1 MTTLKAPFPYPG
13 GKSRIAPVV
22 WQRFGD
28 PANYVEPFFGSG
40 AVLLARP
47 PFDGNRIETVNDAD
61 GHVANFWR
69 ALQADPDEVAR
80 YADWPVSELDLH
92 ARGDW
97 LYYRPSAREWVERL
111 RADPDY
117 YDAKS
122 AGWWV
127 WFVSCWIGS
136 LPSIPQL
143 TPDGATV
150 YGQGGG
156 PDGVYERLPHLGAG
170 KGVARQRPHLGSGGQ
185 GNGVHGSVSRK
196 IPFVGG
202 GPGQKGMGIHSKAFT
217 PRLEFLTAYLRQL
230 AARLERVRV
239 VCGDWTR
246 VMGPS
251 VTWKHGVTGIFLDPP
266 YSQSERHAQLYSTE
280 SDVAADVRQ
289 WCLENGDNPLL
300 RIALCGYSGE
310 GHEALEQHGWH
321 AHAWKANGGYG
332 SQGKGRGR
340 ANKHREV
347 IWFSPHCLNPID
359 HLPLFAHGNG
369 NGVTDHEQDN

>member
-1 MTTLKAPFPYPG
+1 MTTLKAPFPYMG

-22 WQRFGD
+22 WQRLGD
-28 PANYVEPFFGSG
+28 VPNYVEPFFGSG

-47 PFDGNRIETVNDAD
+47 PFDGNRIETVNDID
-61 GHVANFWR
+61 GHIANFWR
-69 ALQADPDEVAR
+69 ALQAAPDEVAA

-97 LYYRPSAREWVERL
+97 LYYRPSAREWVEQL

-127 WFVSCWIGS
+127 WFASSWIGP
-136 LPSIPQL
+136 LPAIGGNDKNGNGES
-143 TPDGATV
+143 V
-150 YGQGGG
+150 YR
-156 PDGVYERLPHLGAG
+156 VRPHLGNGGNGVARQS
-170 KGVARQRPHLGSGGQ
+170 VARQRPHLGSGGQ
-185 GNGVHGSVSRK
+185 GNGVHNSSFSNGRRAAL
-196 IPFVGG
+196 ID
-202 GPGQKGMGIHSKAFT
+202 
-217 PRLEFLTAYLRQL
+217 YLRAL

-239 VCGDWTR
+239 CCGDWTR

-266 YSQSERHAQLYSTE
+266 YSAEAGRDNQLYSTD
-280 SDVAADVRQ
+280 SGTVAHDVRQ

-300 RIALCGYSGE
+300 RIALCGYTGE
-310 GHEALEQHGWH
+310 GHEALEAHGWH

-340 ANKHREV
+340 ANAGREV
-347 IWFSPHCLNPID
+347 IWFSRHCLNPVD
-359 HLPLFAHGNG
+359 SLPLFRAHANG
-369 NGVTDHEQDN
+369 NGARSEP

>member
-1 MTTLKAPFPYPG
+1 MTTLKAPFPYYG

-47 PFDGNRIETVNDAD
+47 PFDGNRIETVNDLD
-61 GHVANFWR
+61 GHIANFWR
-69 ALQADPDEVAR
+69 ALQAEPDAVAY
-80 YADWPVSELDLH
+80 YADWPVSELDLQ

-127 WFVSCWIGS
+127 WFASCWIGG
-136 LPSIPQL
+136 LPAIPEVVA
-143 TPDGATV
+143 DGTTV

-156 PDGVYERLPHLGAG
+156 PDGVYERLPHLGTG
-170 KGVARQRPHLGSGGQ
+170 GNGVARQSVARQMPHLGGQ
-185 GNGVHGSVSRK
+185 HSPNQGVALITTPGNRR
-196 IPFVGG
+196 
-202 GPGQKGMGIHSKAFT
+202 AN
-217 PRLEFLTAYLRQL
+217 LTAYLRAL

-239 VCGDWTR
+239 CCGDWSR
-246 VMGPS
+246 VTGPS
-251 VTWKHGVTGIFLDPP
+251 VTWRHGVTGIFLDPP

-332 SQGKGRGR
+332 SQSKGRGR